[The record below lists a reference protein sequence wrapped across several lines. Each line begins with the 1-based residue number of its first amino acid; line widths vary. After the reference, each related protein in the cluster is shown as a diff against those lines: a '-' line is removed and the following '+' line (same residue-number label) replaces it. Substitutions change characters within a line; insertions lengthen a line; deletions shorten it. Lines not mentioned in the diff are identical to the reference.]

1 MLAQYLKIKEQYSD
15 SILLFR
21 LGDFYEMFFE
31 DAKIAASI
39 LDITL
44 TSRNKNDKNS
54 VPLCGI
60 PYHSVE
66 PYIVKLL
73 ENGKKVAICD
83 QLEDPKKAKGIVK
96 RDVTRV
102 LTPGVVPDG
111 LGLKGDRNN
120 YLMGLVA
127 PLENNS
133 IGMAV
138 ADASTGHFLA
148 AELKSEVELIEEL
161 TRLEPSEI
169 IFSGQFKDYNRFSE
183 KISRYAPKALFTM
196 LPARNDNGSIA
207 RLEGG
212 SHLIDETALG
222 AMAASAVLEYIE
234 TTQKGNLGQ
243 INSVGLYSAGRF
255 MKLDE
260 STVKNLELIRTTD
273 GRDVDGTLF
282 SALCR
287 TKTAA
292 GARKLKRWILY
303 PLTDIGEINKR
314 LSAVADILSSP
325 NLGRELPSVLAQ
337 IYDIERILGR
347 INSKTAN
354 ARDLISLSASLTA
367 IKRARAS
374 ITGVSGLLAEIHEE
388 MDPCDDL
395 ADEISAK
402 IADDPPISLRDGG
415 MIKKGVDSDLDE
427 LRDIIAGGKDQI
439 LWVEQQ
445 EKKRT
450 GISSLKVKYNRVFG
464 YYIEITNTHRD
475 KVPQNYLRKQTLA
488 NAERYITPE
497 LKEYEE
503 KVLGAE
509 EKVRLLEYEIFS
521 ALRENTAMRTR
532 ELQKTADAVA
542 SLDVLCSH
550 ATIAAEFNYQKPLVD
565 AGSAIS
571 IKDGRHP
578 VVERLNPL
586 ERFVPNDIEVDV
598 DSKKFLMITGPN
610 MAGKSTVMRQAAL
623 IVLMAQAGSFVPARE
638 ARIGVTD
645 RIFTRVGASDMLS
658 RGQSTFMVEMSEAAL
673 ILKNATPRSLV
684 IIDEIGRG
692 TSTFDGLSI
701 AWAVAEDLHDRV
713 GARTLFATHY
723 HELTDLASVKE
734 GICNMQIAVRECGG
748 EVVFLRKLISGATS
762 RSYGIEVGRLAGLP
776 PKVIERARE
785 ILANLEAGELD
796 EIGMPRIAKHA
807 RGDGANPRPE
817 EEARF
822 FCKSISDE
830 VYEKISAL
838 DTSTIT
844 PLEALNLLHE
854 LKQKI
859 RQ

>member
-1 MLAQYLKIKEQYSD
+1 M
-15 SILLFR
+15 
-21 LGDFYEMFFE
+21 
-31 DAKIAASI
+31 
-39 LDITL
+39 
-44 TSRNKNDKNS
+44 
-54 VPLCGI
+54 
-60 PYHSVE
+60 
-66 PYIVKLL
+66 
-73 ENGKKVAICD
+73 
-83 QLEDPKKAKGIVK
+83 
-96 RDVTRV
+96 
-102 LTPGVVPDG
+102 
-111 LGLKGDRNN
+111 
-120 YLMGLVA
+120 
-127 PLENNS
+127 
-133 IGMAV
+133 
-138 ADASTGHFLA
+138 
-148 AELKSEVELIEEL
+148 
-161 TRLEPSEI
+161 
-169 IFSGQFKDYNRFSE
+169 
-183 KISRYAPKALFTM
+183 
-196 LPARNDNGSIA
+196 
-207 RLEGG
+207 
-212 SHLIDETALG
+212 
-222 AMAASAVLEYIE
+222 
-234 TTQKGNLGQ
+234 
-243 INSVGLYSAGRF
+243 
-255 MKLDE
+255 
-260 STVKNLELIRTTD
+260 
-273 GRDVDGTLF
+273 
-282 SALCR
+282 
-287 TKTAA
+287 
-292 GARKLKRWILY
+292 
-303 PLTDIGEINKR
+303 
-314 LSAVADILSSP
+314 
-325 NLGRELPSVLAQ
+325 
-337 IYDIERILGR
+337 
-347 INSKTAN
+347 
-354 ARDLISLSASLTA
+354 
-367 IKRARAS
+367 
-374 ITGVSGLLAEIHEE
+374 
-388 MDPCDDL
+388 
-395 ADEISAK
+395 
-402 IADDPPISLRDGG
+402 
-415 MIKKGVDSDLDE
+415 
-427 LRDIIAGGKDQI
+427 
-439 LWVEQQ
+439 
-445 EKKRT
+445 
-450 GISSLKVKYNRVFG
+450 FG